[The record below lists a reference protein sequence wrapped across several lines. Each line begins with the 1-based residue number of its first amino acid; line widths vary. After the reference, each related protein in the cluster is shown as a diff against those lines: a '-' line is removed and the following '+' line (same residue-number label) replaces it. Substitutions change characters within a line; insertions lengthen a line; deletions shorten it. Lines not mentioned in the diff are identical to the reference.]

1 MRFFIVFKFNSK
13 KFKVA
18 VVVILSTIAVSTTA
32 TATWQMWEVDPNSK
46 SEVVANA
53 TNSVNKVL
61 ELAKTQID
69 NLKKAVQARTQ
80 ERDTILNTA
89 NVHIKTAND
98 KIDAAASSAQA
109 LETTA
114 SSLQTSIVDP
124 NSAASNTTADT
135 DIKEVSVTP
144 VNPTSSASTSN

>member
-1 MRFFIVFKFNSK
+1 MFKFNSK

-32 TATWQMWEVDPNSK
+32 TATWQMWKVDPNSN
-46 SEVVANA
+46 SEVVASA
-53 TNSVNKVL
+53 TTSVNNVL
-61 ELAKTQID
+61 GLAKTQID

-89 NVHIKTAND
+89 NDRIKTAND
-98 KIDAAASSAQA
+98 KIDVAASSAKT

-114 SSLQTSIVDP
+114 SSLQTSIDD
-124 NSAASNTTADT
+124 SKSEASNTTADT
-135 DIKEVSVTP
+135 YINEVSVTP
-144 VNPTSSASTSN
+144 VNPTSSASSSN

>member
-32 TATWQMWEVDPNSK
+32 TAAWEMWKVDPNSK
-46 SEVVANA
+46 SEVVASA

-61 ELAKTQID
+61 ESAKTQID
-69 NLKKAVQARTQ
+69 NLNKAVQARTQ

-89 NVHIKTAND
+89 NDRIKTAND
-98 KIDAAASSAQA
+98 KIDAAASSAQT

-114 SSLQTSIVDP
+114 SSLQTSIDYSK
-124 NSAASNTTADT
+124 SAASNANADT
-135 DIKEVSVTP
+135 EINEVSVTP
-144 VNPTSSASTSN
+144 DNPTSSASTSN